1 VAFTLSVILTVFM
14 SAEVSHRHPPGNP
27 WQHYS
32 CPWCSIAHLAPTL
45 ISPLLTVAPAYCG
58 ESVDIRECVET
69 ALLVIPL
76 QFIRP
81 PPILNHRTEHM
92 RTNTNNVTRNTK
104 QKDAIRSAFV
114 ETGRPLSPE
123 EVLSYAQRNVPD
135 LSIATVYRNLKIMLE
150 EKWLTAVQ
158 LPGESP
164 RYEISGKAH
173 HHHFWCNGCGKVYEL
188 EGCTP
193 RLKAKLPR
201 GFRALHHDLLL
212 YGTCAACVPGR
223 A

>member
-1 VAFTLSVILTVFM
+1 
-14 SAEVSHRHPPGNP
+14 
-27 WQHYS
+27 
-32 CPWCSIAHLAPTL
+32 
-45 ISPLLTVAPAYCG
+45 
-58 ESVDIRECVET
+58 
-69 ALLVIPL
+69 
-76 QFIRP
+76 
-81 PPILNHRTEHM
+81 M
-92 RTNTNNVTRNTK
+92 RANTNLVTRNTK
-104 QKDAIRSAFV
+104 QKNAIRAAFV

-123 EVLSYAQRNVPD
+123 EVLSYAQRNVME
-135 LSIATVYRNLKIMLE
+135 LSIATVYRNLKILVE
-150 EKWLTAVQ
+150 EKWLTAVL

-173 HHHFWCNGCGKVYEL
+173 HHHFWCNDCGKVYEL

-193 RLKAKLPR
+193 RLKPKLPR

>member
-1 VAFTLSVILTVFM
+1 
-14 SAEVSHRHPPGNP
+14 
-27 WQHYS
+27 
-32 CPWCSIAHLAPTL
+32 
-45 ISPLLTVAPAYCG
+45 
-58 ESVDIRECVET
+58 
-69 ALLVIPL
+69 
-76 QFIRP
+76 
-81 PPILNHRTEHM
+81 M
-92 RTNTNNVTRNTK
+92 RAKTNLVTRNTK
-104 QKDAIRSAFV
+104 QKNAIRAAFV

-123 EVLSYAQRNVPD
+123 EVLSYAQRSVMD
-135 LSIATVYRNLKIMLE
+135 LSIATVYRNLKIMVE

-158 LPGESP
+158 LPGEPP

-173 HHHFWCNGCGKVYEL
+173 HHHFWCNDCGKVYEL